1 MCVCVC
7 VFVPVCMHIVKTS
20 LLIVRF
26 PDGSV
31 GKESACNAGDTGDM
45 GSICGLG
52 SSPDGEWRPTPVFL
66 PEESHGQG
74 SLEGYSPWGSKES
87 DTTKQLTQT

>member
-1 MCVCVC
+1 MCARVC
-7 VFVPVCMHIVKTS
+7 VFVPVCMHIFKTS
-20 LLIVRF
+20 LLIVCF

-31 GKESACNAGDTGDM
+31 GKESACNTGDTGDM

-52 SSPDGEWRPTPVFL
+52 RFPDGEWQPTPVFL

-74 SLEGYSPWGSKES
+74 TLAGYSP
-87 DTTKQLTQT
+87 